1 MNLCVLQGNI
11 VAIKYTNK
19 KRIELNRKVLFEL
32 KHVSLYVCSGS
43 YQSILSSSTGEQV
56 ATAYFIYFTTPHK
69 RDEAEIKVFNLTSAS
84 SNL

>member
-56 ATAYFIYFTTPHK
+56 ATL
-69 RDEAEIKVFNLTSAS
+69 EEENLTNVMKQRLKFSI
-84 SNL
+84 